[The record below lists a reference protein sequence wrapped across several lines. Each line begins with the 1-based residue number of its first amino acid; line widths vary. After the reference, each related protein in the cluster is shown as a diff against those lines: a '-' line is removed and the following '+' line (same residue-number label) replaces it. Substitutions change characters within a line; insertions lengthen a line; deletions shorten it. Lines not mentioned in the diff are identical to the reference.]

1 MFFLPWQAEASP
13 QPAKGFSFLL
23 SPKAE
28 SYKAAHA
35 AALVKK
41 WGLALRKRYTERY
54 KKQTAQYIGSF
65 R

>member
-1 MFFLPWQAEASP
+1 M
-13 QPAKGFSFLL
+13 FLL

-41 WGLALRKRYTERY
+41 CWLAYAQKDNGIRYRRRK
-54 KKQTAQYIGSF
+54 I
-65 R
+65 